1 MLVIIQKYYWI
12 VYALLLL
19 IIVSC
24 AVVGQP
30 SGGEKDVNP
39 PKVLSSVPENKSTNV
54 QSKSISITFD
64 EFIKL
69 NSINQKAYFSPPL
82 KHAVQYSL
90 RSKSLII
97 NFEDTLKQNTTYC
110 ISFADA
116 IGDNNENNILQNY
129 QYVFSTGADVD
140 TMQIKGF
147 VRDAFTLKPPQKSV
161 IVMLYK
167 DFNDSLPYTSR
178 PDYMA
183 KTDKQGYFVINY
195 IADASYKIFALED
208 VNNSLTYDQPGELIG
223 FLNQAVK
230 AEQALMPQKRDSL
243 TIAADTNLTEA
254 DSIYYIQNTEL
265 EEIFLFEE
273 VDSTQ
278 RIVEFPRI
286 NDKTIRVVF
295 KYPADKPY
303 KMRFLD
309 KEYPDFWVKEWNKT
323 NDTLNLWLLQEDLP
337 DSLLVEFL
345 DEKDFLDTIKF
356 QFNINKKASLGRGV
370 SALES
375 LSLQSPLKSSRKLDY
390 YKDFVFV
397 FSQPI
402 DSIYENAIS
411 LYTSVDTLFPEYTL
425 IDSTKRRL
433 LIKYDWEEGESY
445 QLIIS
450 DSSIY
455 DIYGFTMPDS
465 LNEKF
470 RISEKEEYGTMKIKL
485 QTEDKPY
492 ILQLLDAKDK
502 VKAEKYIKKSGSYIF
517 KNLPPASYGIR
528 LIEDD
533 NQNRRWDAGNYAKK
547 RLAER
552 VYIYSDKIDVK
563 ANWEH
568 EVNWIF

>member
-1 MLVIIQKYYWI
+1 MMQLIHKYRWI
-12 VYALLLL
+12 LYALLLL
-19 IIVSC
+19 VIVSC

-30 SGGEKDVNP
+30 SGGEKDVIP
-39 PKVLSSVPENKSTNV
+39 PKVLTSVPENKSTNV
-54 QSKSISITFD
+54 WTKTISITFD

-90 RSKSLII
+90 KSKSLIV
-97 NFEDTLKQNTTYC
+97 NFKDTLKENTTYC

-116 IGDNNENNILQNY
+116 IGDNNENNILKNF
-129 QYVFSTGADVD
+129 QYVFSTGDALD

-147 VRDAFTLKPPQKSV
+147 VRDAFTLKPPQKTV
-161 IVMLYK
+161 LVMLYK
-167 DFNDSLPYTSR
+167 DFNDSLPYLSR
-178 PDYMA
+178 PDYLA
-183 KTDKQGYFVINY
+183 KTDKQGYFEINY
-195 IADASYKIFALED
+195 ITAASYKIFALED

-223 FLNQAVK
+223 FLNQAIK
-230 AEQALMPQKRDSL
+230 AEEPLIPQKRDSL
-243 TIAADTNLTEA
+243 SIAADTNLTEA
-254 DSIYYIQNTEL
+254 DSIYYLPNTEL
-265 EEIFLFEE
+265 EEIFLYEE
-273 VDSTQ
+273 VDSSQ

-286 NDKTIRVVF
+286 NDKSMRVVF

-309 KEYPDFWVKEWNKT
+309 KEYPNFWIKEWNKT
-323 NDTLNLWLLQEDLP
+323 NDTLSIWLLQEELP
-337 DSLLVEFL
+337 DSLFVEFS
-345 DEKDFLDTIKF
+345 DEKAFLDTIKL
-356 QFNINKKASLGRGV
+356 QFNTDKKASLGRGV

-375 LSLQSPLKSSRKLDY
+375 LSLQSPVKSSKKLHY
-390 YKDFVFV
+390 YNDFVLV
-397 FSQPI
+397 FPQPI
-402 DSIYENAIS
+402 DSVSENAIC
-411 LYTSVDTLFPEYTL
+411 LYTPVDTVFPEYTFADT
-425 IDSTKRRL
+425 IKRKL
-433 LIKYDWEEGESY
+433 LINYDWQEGESY
-445 QLIIS
+445 QLIIA

-470 RISEKEEYGTMKIKL
+470 RISEKEEYGILKLKL
-485 QTEDKPY
+485 QAEDRPY
-492 ILQLLDAKDK
+492 VLQLLDANDK
-502 VKAEKYIKKSGSYIF
+502 VKAEKHIKKSGTYIF
-517 KNLPPASYGIR
+517 KNLLPASYGIK

-552 VYIYSDKIDVK
+552 VYIYSDKIEVK